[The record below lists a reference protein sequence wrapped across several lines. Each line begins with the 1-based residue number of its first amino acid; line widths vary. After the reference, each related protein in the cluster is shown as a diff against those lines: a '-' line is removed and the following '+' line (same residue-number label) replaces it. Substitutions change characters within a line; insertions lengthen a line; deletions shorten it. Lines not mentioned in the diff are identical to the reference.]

1 MRKLAIVYGF
11 PTTGKTSAYNVAKEV
26 LEQASLAR
34 VYDSDQLLPS
44 NTADK
49 TAEQTYEMNKY
60 ISDFLDK
67 MDNNIVLFTNLHDPI
82 LFDRKDL
89 VKIWMFTL
97 ASAEDFKY
105 RVLAKNEETGTLLDG
120 VDADQLK
127 NWLDQSYQ
135 FRSKIFPTQEPI
147 RLKPEYYVSDYLSDI
162 IDAIILEFTREGSQ
176 NG

>member
-1 MRKLAIVYGF
+1 MRKLVIVYGF
-11 PTTGKTSAYNVAKEV
+11 PTTGKTSAFNVTKEV
-26 LEQASLAR
+26 LEQSSLAK

-44 NTADK
+44 TKADK
-49 TAEQTYEMNKY
+49 TQDQTYEMNKY

-97 ASAEDFKY
+97 ASPEDFKN
-105 RVLAKNEETGTLLDG
+105 RILARNEEAEKSIEE
-120 VDADQLK
+120 VDEDQLEK
-127 NWLDQSYQ
+127 WLEHSYR
-135 FRSKIFPTQEPI
+135 FRSKVFPAQEPI
-147 RLKPEYYVSDYLSDI
+147 RLKPEYYISDYLSDV
-162 IDAIILEFTREGSQ
+162 IDAIILEFNREGSQ